1 MQRTTTNLIIRFHF
15 TNQWLCRLA
24 LPGWTPLLLE
34 LERQMMTEFDYNRE
48 AMNLK
53 TVRRNMMESPYRNKV
68 VVPQPIAKYST
79 QNVLIMEY
87 LDGTKFEKAIENDL
101 IEALGGDTKLAK
113 SFIRE
118 KRTGKSQEASCIG

>member
-1 MQRTTTNLIIRFHF
+1 
-15 TNQWLCRLA
+15 
-24 LPGWTPLLLE
+24 
-34 LERQMMTEFDYNRE
+34 MMTEFDYNRE

-113 SFIRE
+113 SYVRE
-118 KRTGKSQEASCIG
+118 KRTGKSEEASCIG